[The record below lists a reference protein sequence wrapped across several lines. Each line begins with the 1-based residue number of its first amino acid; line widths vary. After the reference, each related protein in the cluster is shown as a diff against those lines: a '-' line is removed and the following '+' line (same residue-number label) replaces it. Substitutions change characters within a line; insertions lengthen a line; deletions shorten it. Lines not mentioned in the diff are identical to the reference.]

1 MALNASMKDYAALKK
16 KLEMRRLDYD
26 AKLNKL
32 NKSKKEKPG
41 LEEEMKTAQKKY
53 QETLG
58 DVEELMATFAQR
70 EARQLTDVLGI
81 TDHRRSRC
89 LDHYWTLPIPSSTF
103 SKRPRRA

>member
-1 MALNASMKDYAALKK
+1 MEIMALNASMKDYAALKK

-53 QETLG
+53 HETLN
-58 DVEELMATFAQR
+58 DVEELMETFAQR
-70 EARQLTDVLGI
+70 EVCQPNDAIADTHL
-81 TDHRRSRC
+81 HRN
-89 LDHYWTLPIPSSTF
+89 HF
-103 SKRPRRA
+103 SGHS

>member
-1 MALNASMKDYAALKK
+1 MEIMALHASMKDYAALKK

-53 QETLG
+53 HETLN

-70 EARQLTDVLGI
+70 EVPCLGNDFS
-81 TDHRRSRC
+81 TTQPRRSPS
-89 LDHYWTLPIPSSTF
+89 LDRF
-103 SKRPRRA
+103 